1 VASGFSH
8 SVKGPGSGLEPPE
21 RGFQKTFG
29 RVGGGGG
36 RGGGSRKENLLGEG
50 KCVLDIIALF
60 LFVTINKDII
70 SDFKKKVARERQ
82 RTFYSPWTL
91 PSGYILSQLLPCLPP
106 HPHAH
111 MCEHTCIRIGTGG
124 PSEVRGY
131 SRLRLSFRP
140 SQYCVW
146 HLLAG
151 QFQ

>member
-1 VASGFSH
+1 
-8 SVKGPGSGLEPPE
+8 
-21 RGFQKTFG
+21 
-29 RVGGGGG
+29 
-36 RGGGSRKENLLGEG
+36 
-50 KCVLDIIALF
+50 LF

-151 QFQ
+151 QFQWVALVRPHDGVLGASKMLCSPSNNMCLPEAMYRSGVGDGEMNSA